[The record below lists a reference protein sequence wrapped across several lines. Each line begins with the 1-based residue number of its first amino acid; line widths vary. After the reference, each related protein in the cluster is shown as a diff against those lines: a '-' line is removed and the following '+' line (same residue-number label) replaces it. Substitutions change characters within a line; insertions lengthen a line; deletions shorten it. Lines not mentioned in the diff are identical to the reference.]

1 MAVPFTRRE
10 LRIDRLGDLLSNPLQ
25 FLETTYRFGASD
37 FDGLTLFRRIKD
49 FLDSYDYPV
58 VLLEPPGRAPILEAY
73 LVAMEPVPTSPP
85 SLGLK
90 FRFKATEDFDR
101 EFDVRDPWSF
111 RLSAKARFA
120 AGMDGAIT
128 PPFDVQLTPPGGQA
142 SVELTADLVGDAGG
156 TPMTLLGKAGSTRL
170 EATKIAAGFGF
181 KTELDGTRANGEPV
195 VRAEVRGGKLFID
208 LSEADGF
215 IQTILNGVRVESAF
229 ELGARWTPGEG
240 VRFEGGAGLELVVP
254 LHRSLGP
261 VEIQTLYF
269 LLGFAADPPITV
281 GVAAAIGVQIGPF
294 GMSVDKIGVD
304 VPLRFPAERNGN
316 LGAVDLAFTFRP
328 PTGAGLVIDS
338 PVVVGGGYL
347 HFDPQKEEYGG
358 ILQLEIAET
367 IAVKA
372 IGLLT
377 TRMPDGSKGFSLVVI
392 MSAEGFAPIQLG
404 FGFTLTGIGG
414 LLGVN
419 RSVMVDV
426 LRSGL
431 KNGTLGSILFPDD
444 PIRNAPQIVSD
455 LRAVFPPVKNRHVF
469 GPMAI
474 IGWGTPTILTLEIGL
489 LLELPEPVRLI
500 ILGRLRAVLPDE
512 ANALVQVRMDA
523 IGVIDFNKEEVSLDA
538 TLYDSRI
545 LAFALTGDM
554 ALRANWGAQPN
565 FVLAIGGFNPRF
577 PAPAGFPQLAR
588 LALSLADSD
597 NPRLRFESYLALTSH
612 GAVWG
617 AARFFLLRRGIDPGR
632 VPRV

>member
-1 MAVPFTRRE
+1 MTPTTTRC
-10 LRIDRLGDLLSNPLQ
+10 
-25 FLETTYRFGASD
+25 
-37 FDGLTLFRRIKD
+37 
-49 FLDSYDYPV
+49 
-58 VLLEPPGRAPILEAY
+58 VLLEPPGQPPILEAY
-73 LVAMEPVPTSPP
+73 LVAMEPMPTSPP

-101 EFDVRDPWSF
+101 EFDIRDPWSF

-120 AGMDGAIT
+120 AGMEGSIT

-208 LSEADGF
+208 LSEGDGF
-215 IQTILNGVRVESAF
+215 IQTILSGVRVESAF

-316 LGAVDLAFTFRP
+316 LGALDLAFTFRP
-328 PTGAGLVIDS
+328 PTGAGLAIDAA
-338 PVVVGGGYL
+338 VAVGGGYL
-347 HFDPQKEEYGG
+347 SFDPQKEEYGG

-372 IGLLT
+372 IGVADHADAGRLQGLL
-377 TRMPDGSKGFSLVVI
+377 
-392 MSAEGFAPIQLG
+392 
-404 FGFTLTGIGG
+404 IGG
-414 LLGVN
+414 HHF
-419 RSVMVDV
+419 R
-426 LRSGL
+426 
-431 KNGTLGSILFPDD
+431 
-444 PIRNAPQIVSD
+444 
-455 LRAVFPPVKNRHVF
+455 
-469 GPMAI
+469 
-474 IGWGTPTILTLEIGL
+474 
-489 LLELPEPVRLI
+489 
-500 ILGRLRAVLPDE
+500 GRLCPDPTGAWLCLDGHRRAAGDQPH
-512 ANALVQVRMDA
+512 VR
-523 IGVIDFNKEEVSLDA
+523 
-538 TLYDSRI
+538 R
-545 LAFALTGDM
+545 
-554 ALRANWGAQPN
+554 R
-565 FVLAIGGFNPRF
+565 
-577 PAPAGFPQLAR
+577 
-588 LALSLADSD
+588 
-597 NPRLRFESYLALTSH
+597 
-612 GAVWG
+612 G
-617 AARFFLLRRGIDPGR
+617 AARRAQEPHAGQRDVSERSDPQR
-632 VPRV
+632 APNPQQPE